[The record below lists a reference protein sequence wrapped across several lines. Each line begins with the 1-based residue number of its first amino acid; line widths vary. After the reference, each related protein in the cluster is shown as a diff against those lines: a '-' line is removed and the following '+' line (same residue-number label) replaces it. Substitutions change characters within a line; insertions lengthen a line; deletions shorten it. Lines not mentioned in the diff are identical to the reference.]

1 MNNSLKKSILACETC
16 IKFLP
21 KAPKPIFQFS
31 EKSRVVIMGQAPGQK
46 VHDAGIPFLDKS
58 GETLRRWLG
67 VTDKEF
73 YNPDLFA
80 IVPMG
85 FCFPGKGK
93 TGDLPPRPECAPQ
106 WHDKIFA
113 QLKNLQLT
121 LLIGKYA
128 QDYYLE
134 KNAGDNLTDT
144 VMNYKKFLPLYF
156 PMVHPSPL
164 NFRWQAKNPWFEKE
178 LVPVLQKRIKKIITG
193 S

>member
-1 MNNSLKKSILACETC
+1 MPNK
-16 IKFLP
+16 
-21 KAPKPIFQFS
+21 PKPIFQFN
-31 EKSRVVIMGQAPGQK
+31 EKSRIMIIGQAPGQK
-46 VHDAGIPFLDKS
+46 VHNAGVPFLDKS

-67 VTDKEF
+67 VTDEQF

-106 WHDKIFA
+106 WHEKIMSH
-113 QLKNLQLT
+113 LKQVELK

-128 QDYYLE
+128 QDYYLL
-134 KNAGDNLTDT
+134 KTSGSNLTET
-144 VMNYKKFLPLYF
+144 VLNYKNYLPEYF
-156 PMVHPSPL
+156 PLVHPSPL

-178 LVPVLQKRIKKIITG
+178 LVPVQKYWMIFPF
-193 S
+193 SSP

>member
-1 MNNSLKKSILACETC
+1 MKTKLATSILACETC

-21 KAPKPIFQFS
+21 NKPKPIFQFN
-31 EKSRVVIMGQAPGQK
+31 EKSRIMIIGQAPGQK
-46 VHDAGIPFLDKS
+46 VHNAGVPFLDKS

-67 VTDKEF
+67 VTDEQF

-106 WHDKIFA
+106 WHEKIMSH
-113 QLKNLQLT
+113 LKQVELK

-128 QDYYLE
+128 QDYYLL
-134 KNAGDNLTDT
+134 KTSGSNLTET
-144 VMNYKKFLPLYF
+144 VLNYKNYLPEYF
-156 PMVHPSPL
+156 PLVHPSPL

-178 LVPVLQKRIKKIITG
+178 LVPVLQKKIKKIITA
-193 S
+193 